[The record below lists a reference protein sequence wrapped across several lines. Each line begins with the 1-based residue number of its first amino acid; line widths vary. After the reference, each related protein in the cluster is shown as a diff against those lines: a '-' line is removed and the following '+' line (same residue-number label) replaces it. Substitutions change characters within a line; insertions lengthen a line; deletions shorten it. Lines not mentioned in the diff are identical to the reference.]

1 MKTVEGDLLQLAL
14 DGHFD
19 VIIHGCN
26 CFCTMDAGVARS
38 IKSEFPEA
46 LSADMATQKGDRS
59 KLGSYSHA
67 TVIRNEHTITIINGY
82 TQYNYSG
89 KPILVDYKAI
99 SSLFAQLKKEYSGKR
114 FGFPKIGAGLAG
126 GDWDIISAIIKQELN
141 EEDHTL
147 VIYNVITPGYSRD
160 I

>member
-1 MKTVEGDLLQLAL
+1 MKTVAGDLLQLAL

-26 CFCTMDAGVARS
+26 CFCTMDAGIARS

-46 LSADMATQKGDRS
+46 LSADAGTKKGDRN

-67 TVIRNEHTITIINGY
+67 TVIRNEHSITIINGY

-99 SSLFAQLKKEYSGKR
+99 SSLFTQLKKEYSGKR
-114 FGFPKIGAGLAG
+114 FGYPKIGAGLAG
-126 GDWDIISAIIKQELN
+126 GDWNIISAIIDQELS

-147 VIYNVITPGYSRD
+147 VTYNAITPGYSRD